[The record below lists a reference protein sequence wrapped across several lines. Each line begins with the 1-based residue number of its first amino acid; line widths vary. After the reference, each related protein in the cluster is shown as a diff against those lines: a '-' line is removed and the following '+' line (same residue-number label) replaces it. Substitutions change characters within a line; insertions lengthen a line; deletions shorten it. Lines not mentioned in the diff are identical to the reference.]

1 MYLCNCVSMYLF
13 ICVLH
18 THMYTRGACGGLS
31 WAQVPELS
39 LHLHSAV
46 VTTLCKRCSHIAAMC
61 TNIIN
66 CFSKSHFSCACLP
79 SYDIT
84 GRQFEWFKIV
94 KSKSQQLNSSQLNVC
109 PGGGGG
115 WGVGASAPDG
125 ECGEKFCRGL
135 SLSSTDAL
143 HWMQE
148 EVLRPRARYYT
159 SMHSMHI
166 TEVCTPR
173 HHGLA
178 GLHLAGHWA
187 VQWVAIRRGVGSRQH

>member
-1 MYLCNCVSMYLF
+1 M
-13 ICVLH
+13 
-18 THMYTRGACGGLS
+18 
-31 WAQVPELS
+31 PELS

-109 PGGGGG
+109 PGWGGG
-115 WGVGASAPDG
+115 
-125 ECGEKFCRGL
+125 CFCSRWRMRREVLPRAL
-135 SLSSTDAL
+135 SLFNRCTAL
-143 HWMQE
+143 N
-148 EVLRPRARYYT
+148 ARGGFEAAGALLHKYAQYAHYR
-159 SMHSMHI
+159 SMHSSASRARR
-166 TEVCTPR
+166 PPLSR
-173 HHGLA
+173 ALG
-178 GLHLAGHWA
+178 GA
-187 VQWVAIRRGVGSRQH
+187 VGGN

>member
-1 MYLCNCVSMYLF
+1 MYLCTCSFVYYTH
-13 ICVLH
+13 ICTLGEHVEVWVERRCQSYRCI
-18 THMYTRGACGGLS
+18 YTR
-31 WAQVPELS
+31 QS
-39 LHLHSAV
+39 LQPFANG
-46 VTTLCKRCSHIAAMC
+46 CSHIAAMC

-109 PGGGGG
+109 PGWGGG

-166 TEVCTPR
+166 TQV
-173 HHGLA
+173 
-178 GLHLAGHWA
+178 
-187 VQWVAIRRGVGSRQH
+187 

>member
-66 CFSKSHFSCACLP
+66 CFSKSHFSCAGLP

-109 PGGGGG
+109 PGWGGG
-115 WGVGASAPDG
+115 WVLLLQMANAARSSAAGSFSLQPMHCI
-125 ECGEKFCRGL
+125 ECKRRFWGRGR
-135 SLSSTDAL
+135 
-143 HWMQE
+143 
-148 EVLRPRARYYT
+148 V
-159 SMHSMHI
+159 I
-166 TEVCTPR
+166 TQVCTVCT
-173 HHGLA
+173 
-178 GLHLAGHWA
+178 LHKYALLG
-187 VQWVAIRRGVGSRQH
+187 ITGSPAST